1 MKIGRIGIC
10 ATGVIVG
17 DVQSPEFITVSN
29 SQELFNEVDK
39 YDFVVVAGLMNTVF
53 GEDRMIKLFMEEYGD
68 DVATKVISG
77 ANVSIN
83 DNEDIDNTSHLFG
96 EIKDGKATVWSDE
109 RMSEWDR
116 TIRFKCS
123 RTVTESI
130 VDYIKTSCSDAREAE
145 IKKSIEESLTKIR
158 NVVIKDMDAELDNAS
173 EVIEKITRF
182 GFRASSTMDKF
193 CNMLRLKASMESGKS
208 VYAGLG
214 GDQGLKLR
222 RYDNGYKFAELAEGY
237 YKINLCGFMNRLR
250 FENHETIEE
259 FANRVLGREVKDAF
273 QQLFNTR
280 SPLYRKSLEMKA
292 KLYSSIKREGLFKN
306 PVSIAYMEAE
316 ISMIDF
322 VKDKIDGA
330 AIIEVGPGGMMF
342 AFPNEVPVE
351 KAMETLEAAADEFMK
366 NMFYEFQVFENN
378 RRVKVTM
385 TNRTLSVAERLA
397 KSRENIANSK
407 KWHKRDKAEPDECT
421 NADD

>member
-17 DVQSPEFITVSN
+17 DVRSPEFTVVN
-29 SQELFNEVDK
+29 NPQELFTEVDK

-53 GEDRMIKLFMEEYGD
+53 GEDKMIKLFMEEYGD
-68 DVATKVISG
+68 DVTTKVISG

-83 DNEDIDNTSHLFG
+83 DSEDIDNTTHLFG
-96 EIKDGKATVWSDE
+96 EIKDNKADVWSED
-109 RMSEWDR
+109 RVNEWDR
-116 TIRFKCS
+116 TLRFKCS

-130 VDYIKTSCSDAREAE
+130 VDYIKTSCSDTREAE
-145 IKKSIEESLTKIR
+145 IKKSIEDSLSKIHDS
-158 NVVIKDMDAELDNAS
+158 VVREMDNELKDAS
-173 EVIEKITRF
+173 EVIEKVNRF
-182 GFRASSTMDKF
+182 GFRASSTMEKF
-193 CNMLRLKASMESGKS
+193 YNMLKLKASMESGKS

-259 FANRVLGREVKDAF
+259 FASRVLGREVTDAF
-273 QQLFNTR
+273 QQMFNTR
-280 SPLYRKSLEMKA
+280 SPLYRKSTELKA
-292 KLYSSIKREGLFKN
+292 KLYGAIKREGLFKN

-316 ISMIDF
+316 IDMINY

-330 AIIEVGPGGMMF
+330 AIIEVGPSGMMF

-351 KAMETLEAAADEFMK
+351 TAMGVLEYAADEFMA

-385 TNRTLSVAERLA
+385 TDRTLDVADRLA

-407 KWHKRDKAEPDECT
+407 KWHSKGNKTEATEDAE
-421 NADD
+421 A